1 MARSHSIGWGIR
13 REGGSLWTRNAVRGV
28 SVAGERRK
36 RDGRNEWRRWDA
48 RRSKVAA
55 TLLRCTSNPSE
66 LIPSTGANCVY
77 LGASSGTTVS
87 HLHDHVCGGG
97 NHHGGQ
103 IVAIDISPRMMRDF
117 ISLSEKRPG
126 IVPILGNARTPH
138 SIIPYLRSRAQWLFQ
153 DLSMT
158 DQATAFI
165 EATRVLLESQGMGMI
180 AIKAASERWT
190 EGGDEA
196 LFSDAESKIRHSE
209 HLELIERIDLS
220 GLEEQHSVIVVR
232 RL

>member
-1 MARSHSIGWGIR
+1 
-13 REGGSLWTRNAVRGV
+13 
-28 SVAGERRK
+28 
-36 RDGRNEWRRWDA
+36 
-48 RRSKVAA
+48 
-55 TLLRCTSNPSE
+55 
-66 LIPSTGANCVY
+66 
-77 LGASSGTTVS
+77 
-87 HLHDHVCGGG
+87 
-97 NHHGGQ
+97 
-103 IVAIDISPRMMRDF
+103 MRDF

-165 EATRVLLESQGMGMI
+165 EATRVLLESQGTGMI

>member
-1 MARSHSIGWGIR
+1 MAKSHSIGWGIR

-55 TLLRCTSNPSE
+55 TLLRCKSNPSE
-66 LIPSTGANCVY
+66 LIPATGADCVY
-77 LGASSGTTVS
+77 LGSSSGTTVS
-87 HLHDHVCGGG
+87 HLHDHVCGAG
-97 NHHGGQ
+97 NHHGGK

-117 ISLSEKRPG
+117 IPLSEKRPG
-126 IVPILGNARTPH
+126 IVPVLGNARTPH
-138 SIIPYLRSRAQWLFQ
+138 SVIPYLRGRSQWLFQ
-153 DLSMT
+153 DLSMP
-158 DQATAFI
+158 DQATTFI
-165 EATRVLLESQGMGMI
+165 QSTLVLLERKGLGMI
-180 AIKAASERWT
+180 AIKAASERWS

-196 LFSDAESKIRHSE
+196 LFNDAESKICHSR

-232 RL
+232 KL